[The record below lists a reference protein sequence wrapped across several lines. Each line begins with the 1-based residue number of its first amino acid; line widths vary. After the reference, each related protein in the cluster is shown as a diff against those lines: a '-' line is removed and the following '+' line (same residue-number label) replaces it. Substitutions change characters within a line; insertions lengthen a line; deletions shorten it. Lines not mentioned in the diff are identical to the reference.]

1 MAHPWDSSPDSVGI
15 KDTGGS
21 NRTFA
26 FNIGQYVTRIL
37 SCEAGA
43 GDVNYGIV
51 VGTGTN
57 APASD
62 DYDLQTKIAHGSS
75 AGQLQY
81 GATTVAQAAVV
92 GANVDM
98 LFSRVFVNASG
109 GSITLKEAGLIVRHA
124 LIGTTGYY
132 FLVIR
137 DAVDQEVAD
146 TYIAVVTYTL
156 RTTV

>member
-15 KDTGGS
+15 KDTGGT
-21 NRTFA
+21 NRNFA
-26 FNIGQYVTRIL
+26 FNIGQYVTRLL

-51 VGTGTN
+51 VGTGTD
-57 APASD
+57 APASA
-62 DYDLQTKIAHGSS
+62 DYDLQTKVAHGSG
-75 AGQLQY
+75 AGLLQY
-81 GATTVAQAAVV
+81 GATSVAQAAVV

-98 LFSRVFVNASG
+98 VFSRIFVNASG
-109 GSITLKEAGLIVRHA
+109 GSITLREAGLIVRHA

-137 DAVDQEVAD
+137 DAVNQEVAD